1 MRDGR
6 DRLQFTLQELAALR
20 QLLNLAV
27 MAKGIEVAQAALL
40 LDQKIVAAVSAQTGR
55 RTEASG
61 DKGQRAGMG

>member
-1 MRDGR
+1 MDEI
-6 DRLQFTLQELAALR
+6 DCEFTLQELAALR

-40 LDQKIVAAVSAQTGR
+40 LDQKIVAAVSAQAGR